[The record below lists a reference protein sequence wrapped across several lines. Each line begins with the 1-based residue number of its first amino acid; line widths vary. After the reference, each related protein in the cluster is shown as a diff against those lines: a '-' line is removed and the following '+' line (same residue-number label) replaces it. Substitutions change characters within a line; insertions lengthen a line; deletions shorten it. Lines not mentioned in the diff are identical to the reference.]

1 MALCRLVLVKYLD
14 TFVSTKKKGDYE
26 MFTVYLKVMRNF
38 GMFLTHFLF
47 NSLLF

>member
-1 MALCRLVLVKYLD
+1 MSFGTCEVFRY
-14 TFVSTKKKGDYE
+14 FCIYEKKGDYE